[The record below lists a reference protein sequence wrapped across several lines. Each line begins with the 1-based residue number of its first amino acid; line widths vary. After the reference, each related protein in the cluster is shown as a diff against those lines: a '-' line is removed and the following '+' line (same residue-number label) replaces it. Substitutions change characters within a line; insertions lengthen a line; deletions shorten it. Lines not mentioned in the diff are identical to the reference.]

1 MLQVGVE
8 PTREFYSRRILSAFC
23 KPIPA
28 LQRMNR
34 RRMPIDSFYINGAK
48 RSGVHLLRRLISDGF
63 KSRKCEC
70 CLLAEWNGREISL
83 EVDHINGVHD
93 DNRLE
98 NLRVL
103 CPNCHAQTETYKG
116 KNIAEEKRKRPASHI
131 CQSCYKQKVSRVN
144 LRCKSC
150 AAKEKNNCKIDW
162 PSNEAL
168 LNLVAETNFCEAGR
182 ILGVTDNAIR
192 KRLRLRGLL

>member
-8 PTREFYSRRILSAFC
+8 PTRELNSRRILSAFC

-28 LQRMNR
+28 LQQMKQRKT
-34 RRMPIDSFYINGAK
+34 PIDRFYINGTK
-48 RSGVHLLRRLISDGF
+48 RNGAHLLGRLLGDGF
-63 KSRKCEC
+63 KTRQCEH
-70 CLLAEWNGREISL
+70 CLLTEWNGREIPL

-116 KNIAEEKRKRPASHI
+116 KNIAKEKRKRPASHV

-168 LNLVAETNFCEAGR
+168 LSLVAETNFCEAGR

>member
-8 PTREFYSRRILSAFC
+8 PTRELNSRRILSAFC

-28 LQRMNR
+28 LQQMQR
-34 RRMPIDSFYINGAK
+34 RRTPVDRFYITGIK
-48 RSGVHLLRRLISDGF
+48 RSGAHLFKRLLADGF
-63 KSRKCEC
+63 KNRQCEC
-70 CLLAEWNGREISL
+70 CLLTKWNGKDIPL

-116 KNIAEEKRKRPASHI
+116 KNIAEEKRSRPASHI
-131 CQSCYKQKVSRVN
+131 CQSCYKRKVSRVN

-150 AAKEKNNCKIDW
+150 AAKEKNQHKIDW

-168 LNLVAETNFCEAGR
+168 LRLVAETNFCEAGR
-182 ILGVTDNAIR
+182 RLGVTDNAIR
-192 KRLRLRGLL
+192 KRLRLRNLL